1 MPEMRRVL
9 CFMTSM
15 AALVLFIDAELP
27 ASLDDLMGKMEDEEY
42 VLCVKNYQA
51 GASITELYT
60 DFESLDKNTMVV
72 SSSGGNNSSNAF
84 LQANLNSFVV
94 GNARLV
100 WQSINLI
107 PELSG
112 RHSMISRNE
121 ENLTGIFSIE
131 RFILLAFN
139 STSGGYSGWLPCS

>member
-1 MPEMRRVL
+1 MSEMRKAL
-9 CFMTSM
+9 CFMAVM
-15 AALVLFIDAELP
+15 VLFVNEELP
-27 ASLDDLMGKMEDEEY
+27 ASFNDAMGKMEDEY

-51 GASITELYT
+51 GASITESYT

-84 LQANLNSFVV
+84 LQANINSLVV

-100 WQSINLI
+100 WQSINPIL
-107 PELSG
+107 ELSG
-112 RHSMISRNE
+112 RHSILGGNE
-121 ENLTGIFSIE
+121 ENLTGAFSIE

-139 STSGGYSGWLPCS
+139 STLGGYSEWLPCS